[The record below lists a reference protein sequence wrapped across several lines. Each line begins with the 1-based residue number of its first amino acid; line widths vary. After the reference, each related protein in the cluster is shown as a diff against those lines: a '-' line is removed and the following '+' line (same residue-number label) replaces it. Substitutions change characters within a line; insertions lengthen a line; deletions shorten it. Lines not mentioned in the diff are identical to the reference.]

1 MPEITTRLWNTA
13 DVPRI
18 KQLIEQWGYSAS
30 LSKTEETLIQIT
42 ERGHAAIFVAVL
54 NGEVVGWIYVADH
67 LVVGGDTFAEIHGLV
82 TDENYRHQGVGRAL
96 VNTAKQWTLQQG
108 LKILRVRT
116 NLLRSEANAFYPKA
130 GFSLLKQQNVYSL
143 NV

>member
-1 MPEITTRLWNTA
+1 MGLQYIS
-13 DVPRI
+13 I
-18 KQLIEQWGYSAS
+18 KNRRNP
-30 LSKTEETLIQIT
+30 IQIT

-82 TDENYRHQGVGRAL
+82 TDEKYRKQGAGRAL

-130 GFSLLKQQNVYSL
+130 GFSLLKQQNIYSVTL
-143 NV
+143 